1 MNKLLFFTI
10 LLFSWELVFCQQTGY
25 EQVII
30 EQDTFSIELTN
41 EELSQIPIERYIQ
54 LEFGSQYKNKKKKL
68 KEKIGG
74 ELKLKGS
81 DTIFWVS
88 IYDYF
93 DDYFIG
99 FVGTSKKISKKEY
112 MMTPLGYRR
121 IEFEQIDWL
130 KTDGR
135 RNFWPQFILGFTTLI
150 AGAEL
155 TIFPIIDSFKG
166 NEKFPL
172 WLIPVGIATTY
183 IGYRIT
189 DGVMTKTYYLDNW
202 WIEVKEKGSKIR

>member
-1 MNKLLFFTI
+1 M
-10 LLFSWELVFCQQTGY
+10 
-25 EQVII
+25 
-30 EQDTFSIELTN
+30 
-41 EELSQIPIERYIQ
+41 PIERYIQ

-68 KEKIGG
+68 REKIGG

-81 DTIFWVS
+81 DTTFWVS
-88 IYDYF
+88 MYDYF

-99 FVGTSKKISKKEY
+99 FIGTSKKISKKELDV
-112 MMTPLGYRR
+112 TPLGYRR

-150 AGAEL
+150 VGAEL
-155 TIFPIIDSFKG
+155 TVFPIIDSFNG

-172 WLIPVGIATTY
+172 WLIPVGIAVTY
-183 IGYRIT
+183 IGYKIT
-189 DGVMTKTYYLDNW
+189 DGVMTKTYHLDDW
-202 WIEVKEKGSKIR
+202 WIEVKEKGSNNR